1 MQDYMKRLREGS
13 RRKILR
19 LIDKKLISW
28 WREKEGFF
36 YKEDHTPVEGL
47 KFKNNVNNMSLT
59 GGVDFEDDDIDD
71 LDDSDDLE
79 GLEDIKEG
87 LENIE

>member
-1 MQDYMKRLREGS
+1 MKRLRESS

-19 LIDKKLISW
+19 LISKKLISW

-47 KFKNNVNNMSLT
+47 KFKSNAGDMSLT
-59 GGVDFEDDDIDD
+59 GGMDLDDD
-71 LDDSDDLE
+71 LDDLDDN
-79 GLEDIKEG
+79 EDDAD
-87 LENIE
+87 LENIKLENVEIKSSPIN